1 MTELSSRCA
10 ACGHRSSGICE
21 ALALGTN
28 AALARP
34 AFANAKART
43 VLARPGPSPRIA
55 ILCSGTAAKFFDLP
69 DGRRQILLLRR
80 PGQLLLGCSA
90 VSASTPYSALSLT
103 DVTIAHVDRAE
114 FSGAVQHSTA
124 VMGRIS
130 MVLAKD
136 HDEIVQLTIDLG
148 RRSAL
153 ERVCHLFCKFVEW
166 NNVPVADNQCIVRVP
181 LRQED
186 IADYLGLTT
195 AHVNR
200 TIAAM
205 RRENII
211 AMEEDRLRIND
222 LAALRSRVA

>member
-1 MTELSSRCA
+1 MT
-10 ACGHRSSGICE
+10 
-21 ALALGTN
+21 
-28 AALARP
+28 
-34 AFANAKART
+34 AKARS
-43 VLARPGPSPRIA
+43 LISRPGQSQRVA
-55 ILCSGTAAKFFDLP
+55 ILCAGAAAKFFDLP

-90 VSASTPYSALSLT
+90 VSPKAPYSAMGFT
-103 DVTIAHVDRAE
+103 DVTVAHIDRGE
-114 FSGAVQHSTA
+114 FTDALQSSTS

-130 MVLAKD
+130 KLLARD
-136 HDEIVQLTIDLG
+136 HDEVAQLTIDLG

-153 ERVCHLFCKFVEW
+153 ERVCHLFCKFVDW
-166 NNVPVADNQCIVRVP
+166 SNAPVMDNKCIVRVP

-205 RRENII
+205 RRENLI
-211 AMEEDRLRIND
+211 ALEEDRLRIKD
-222 LAALRSRVA
+222 LAALRAQVA